1 MAMRIVKP
9 SLPDEYL
16 VDNRVYTDPR
26 VFEAERDQI
35 FLRVWNFVCHESE
48 IPRPGDYITT
58 SVGQQPIILC
68 RNDQGEIRAFYN
80 TCRHRAAQV
89 VLDKSGNA
97 RAFTCLYHLWSYDL
111 DGRLLSVPQDE
122 AYKTSF
128 CIGGLDK
135 ERMGL
140 VPVRAESMHK
150 LVFVCF
156 DDEAPNLDEFLGP
169 VADEL
174 RETFES
180 PQSRVEVMWSKIL
193 PANWKMQPE
202 NSRDG
207 YHATLLHKRLR
218 GVSAPGPFRILPG
231 GHAIQRLGLDYD
243 AGKRSKTLDG
253 VLLERPELAE
263 EFMAYPLPGLS
274 RDDPSRIVTL
284 FPDILIALRFS
295 TVLIVRQV
303 PLNAGETLLEAR
315 QLYLVSDSPE
325 IREIRRL
332 HWLLYWSLD
341 GGNLPEDWAA
351 WEAQQKGVQS
361 VGARYSLI
369 ARGEPSDVGVRGD
382 DNRIRAFWKQ
392 WRYYME
398 SDVNGLAETA
408 HAAHRRG

>member
-1 MAMRIVKP
+1 MAVRTVKP
-9 SLPDEYL
+9 LLPEEYL

-26 VFEAERDQI
+26 VFEIERDKI

-58 SVGQQPIILC
+58 TVGQQSIIVC
-68 RNDQGEIRAFYN
+68 RNVRGEIRAFFN

-89 VLDKSGNA
+89 VLAKGGNS
-97 RAFTCLYHLWSYDL
+97 RAFTCLYHLWTYDF
-111 DGRLLSVPQDE
+111 DGRLISVPQDE

-128 CIGGLDK
+128 CVEGLEK
-135 ERMGL
+135 GTMGL
-140 VPVRAESMHK
+140 VPVRIESMHR

-156 DDEAPNLDEFLGP
+156 DDEAGSLAEFLGP
-169 VADEL
+169 IADEL
-174 RETFES
+174 RETFSS
-180 PQSRVEVMWSKIL
+180 PDARVEVMWSKIL

-218 GVSAPGPFRILPG
+218 GVSAPGPFKILAG

-253 VLLERPELAE
+253 VLLEQPELAE
-263 EFMAYPLPGLS
+263 KFMAYPLPGLS
-274 RDDPSRIVTL
+274 REDPSRIVTL

-295 TVLIVRQV
+295 TVLLVRQV

-315 QLYLVSDSPE
+315 QLYLHSDAPDV
-325 IREIRRL
+325 REIRRQ

-361 VGARYSLI
+361 IGVRYSLL
-369 ARGEPSDVGVRGD
+369 ARGEPSDIGIRGD
-382 DNRIRAFWKQ
+382 DNRIRAFWSQ
-392 WRYYME
+392 WRHYMGT
-398 SDVNGLAETA
+398 STNGLPERALS
-408 HAAHRRG
+408 